1 MVRVIE
7 KQINNEVEIELCPC
21 GERSNGIKLR
31 WNWEVERKCAKVD
44 ELVLVLSQ
52 DRLSIS
58 D

>member
-1 MVRVIE
+1 MIE

-31 WNWEVERKCAKVD
+31 WNWEVERKSAKVD
-44 ELVLVLSQ
+44 ELVLVLIQ